1 MNVIF
6 MSILFYQISVFLYTQ
21 LVKLSQ
27 LINNCFLIKNLIC
40 IADNEL
46 RCSGITS
53 VHYFT
58 GVGISIVSGRVEG
71 PKGLSGIFIKNVVSE
86 SPAGLTGQL
95 FTGDQ
100 IIEVGGIPLKNSDQ
114 AKNGKHNL
122 NQFKKI
128 CIAYSQ
134 YPEYQVQYLYLKT
147 QIINVHCTYAV
158 YLMNKILIEI
168 VSLQAMSQN
177 NFDFKGLNRPHFK

>member
-1 MNVIF
+1 M
-6 MSILFYQISVFLYTQ
+6 
-21 LVKLSQ
+21 
-27 LINNCFLIKNLIC
+27 IKNLIC

-122 NQFKKI
+122 N
-128 CIAYSQ
+128 
-134 YPEYQVQYLYLKT
+134 
-147 QIINVHCTYAV
+147 
-158 YLMNKILIEI
+158 
-168 VSLQAMSQN
+168 
-177 NFDFKGLNRPHFK
+177 